1 MVFHMRSTLKSKK
14 GQFFIL
20 STISLIIILSA
31 MTRILSFSNIPSTYE
46 SLFRNEFLT
55 FNNIVSKSIKTVD
68 ISRDCE
74 DLNFNL
80 EELKKIIKDTYEIFH
95 IGLEYSIEN
104 CNQSFVNVS
113 FRITLKSQVS
123 EMGTEFNIVKN
134 W

>member
-1 MVFHMRSTLKSKK
+1 MRSTLKSKK

-31 MTRILSFSNIPSTYE
+31 ISRILSFSNIPSTYE
-46 SLFRNEFLT
+46 VVFRNEFLA

-95 IGLEYSIEN
+95 IDFEYSIEN